1 VLIPGLIFGAVLLV
15 VFVPYWL
22 IVERPEA
29 TARQALQKRL
39 RRVPSLQAGPADL
52 GKAATRLS
60 NIPALNRLLVNRESL
75 VGPLRRMVEQSG
87 LKVTVGTIVLTS
99 ACIFLVVYLAVSYVT
114 HMLLAGLI
122 LAALAGMAPYL
133 FVSRARTKR
142 ILRFE
147 TLFPEAIDLITR
159 ALRAGHAFT
168 TGLGMVAEEM
178 PEPIAGEFRLLYDR
192 QNYGLPM
199 EEAMK
204 DFGERIPLIDAKFF
218 VTAVLTQREAGGN
231 LSEVLD
237 NLASVMRDR
246 FEVKQQVRT
255 KSAHGRLTGW
265 ILAGLPPAL
274 ALVFFIINPNHMIT
288 MAKDPMGIQMII
300 VAVIL
305 QVIGTLIIRRIVDI
319 DY

>member
-1 VLIPGLIFGAVLLV
+1 VLIPLVMFGAVVVV

-22 IVERPEA
+22 LVERPEA

-39 RRVPSLQAGPADL
+39 RRAAAPQAGPADV
-52 GKAATRLS
+52 GKHAARLS
-60 NIPALNRLLVNRESL
+60 NIPALDRLLTNRQSL
-75 VGPLRRMVEQSG
+75 IGPLQQTVEQSG
-87 LKVTVGTIVLTS
+87 LNVTVGTIVLGS
-99 ACIFLVVYLAVSYVT
+99 ACLFLVVYLVVSFLT
-114 HMLLAGLI
+114 HLQLGALVMG
-122 LAALAGMAPYL
+122 ALAGMAPYL
-133 FVSRARTKR
+133 YVRRARTQR
-142 ILRFE
+142 IRRFE
-147 TLFPEAIDLITR
+147 MLFPEAIDLITR

-192 QNYGLPM
+192 QNYGLPLD
-199 EEAMK
+199 EALK
-204 DFGERIPLIDAKFF
+204 DFGARIPLIDAKFF

-274 ALVFFIINPNHMIT
+274 ALAFFIINPKHLMTMIQ
-288 MAKDPMGIQMII
+288 DPIGIQMVI
-300 VAVIL
+300 VAIVL

>member
-1 VLIPGLIFGAVLLV
+1 MLIPGLIFGAVLLV

-22 IVERPEA
+22 LVERPEA
-29 TARQALQKRL
+29 AARQALRKRL
-39 RRVPSLQAGPADL
+39 RKAPAQQAGPAEV
-52 GKAATRLS
+52 GRQATRLS
-60 NIPALNRLLVNRESL
+60 NIPALDRLLANRESL
-75 VGPLRRMVEQSG
+75 VGPLHRMVEQSG
-87 LKVTVGTIVLTS
+87 LKVTVGTIVLAS
-99 ACIFLVVYLAVSYVT
+99 GCLFLLAFLAVSYIS
-114 HMLLAGLI
+114 HQWLAALVVAI
-122 LAALAGMAPYL
+122 LAATAPY
-133 FVSRARTKR
+133 FYVARARTQR
-142 ILRFE
+142 IARFE

-192 QNYGLPM
+192 QNYGLPLD
-199 EEAMK
+199 EALR
-204 DFGERIPLIDAKFF
+204 DFGARIPLIDAKFF

-265 ILAGLPPAL
+265 ILAGLPPSLAL
-274 ALVFFIINPNHMIT
+274 AFFIVNPKHITT
-288 MAKDPMGIQMII
+288 MAADPIGIQMII